1 LASAT
6 FGMAHLKAAP
16 MRRAGATWARAAGE
30 WIGRHLVLVSRKHDP
45 TVLCRSLQIWSHGRI
60 VKYFTICGGF
70 IYSRGRSSL
79 SAPAQIRAS
88 GLPAYGSAS
97 RARRRGALGGRVETD
112 N

>member
-1 LASAT
+1 VLLQPGALRIKVGNEAI
-6 FGMAHLKAAP
+6 AAMGVGGP
-16 MRRAGATWARAAGE
+16 PGG
-30 WIGRHLVLVSRKHDP
+30 
-45 TVLCRSLQIWSHGRI
+45 
-60 VKYFTICGGF
+60 FTICGDF

-79 SAPAQIRAS
+79 SAPAQIRPS